1 MKVTL
6 NKVFTSVKETKY
18 GEKLSVGLK
27 INEKQVNDIDG
38 NTVDVN
44 DRYINAW
51 FPKDTRFPYNEGD
64 TIDIRVKQRG
74 DYLDFQLI
82 NDMPKPGQAAVSD
95 TRISNLESRVAKLEE
110 IIANTPAVSDPTE
123 TVPDDPDNF

>member
-6 NKVFTSVKETKY
+6 TKVYTNVKETKY

-27 INEKQVNDIDG
+27 IAEKQVNDIDG
-38 NTVDVN
+38 NSIDVN

-51 FPKDTRFPYNEGD
+51 FPKDTEFAYSEGD

-74 DYLDFQLI
+74 EYLDFQLV
-82 NDMPKPGQAAVSD
+82 DGLPKPGAA
-95 TRISNLESRVAKLEE
+95 LEARVAKLEKQMAE
-110 IIANTPAVSDPTE
+110 LTGGEVVDE
-123 TVPDDPDNF
+123 DKQEDPDDF

>member
-6 NKVFTSVKETKY
+6 TKVFTGVKETKY

-27 INEKQVNDIDG
+27 IAEKTVNDIDG
-38 NTVDVN
+38 NTVEVN

-51 FPKDTRFPYNEGD
+51 FPKNTHFPYSEGD
-64 TIDIRVKQRG
+64 TVDIRVKQRG

-82 NDMPKPGQAAVSD
+82 D
-95 TRISNLESRVAKLEE
+95 KLEE
-110 IIANTPAVSDPTE
+110 TNTSGNKNLEDRIFKLEDRISAIEDQLACDPE
-123 TVPDDPDNF
+123 F